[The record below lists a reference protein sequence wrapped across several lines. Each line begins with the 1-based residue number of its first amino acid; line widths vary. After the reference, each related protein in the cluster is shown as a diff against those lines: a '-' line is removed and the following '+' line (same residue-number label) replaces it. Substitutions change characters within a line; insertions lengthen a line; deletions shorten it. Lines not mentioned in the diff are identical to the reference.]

1 MSYIFPSIEL
11 IAALIGTW
19 HYRKLSQWHE
29 KLFLGLLWLTFL
41 VELVQPLMNDL
52 ANIQIPWVYPVFTVM
67 SFLFYF
73 YWYHTVLRTKV
84 AKRFVWVLALLYL
97 AVTLY
102 IEYHKELYGGKGYAF
117 VTASIGILSLA
128 CLHFYQLLR
137 ADWVLVVKH
146 RLEFWVS
153 TALLLFYIGI
163 LPLMLLSEYLGVED
177 LGYFIVLVSLNII
190 LYGCYSIGFIWMN
203 NK

>member
-1 MSYIFPSIEL
+1 MSYIFPGIEF

-19 HYRKLSQWHE
+19 YAHKLSRTHE
-29 KLFLGLLWLTFL
+29 KLFLGLLWLTFA
-41 VELVQPLMNDL
+41 VELVQPLLYDI
-52 ANIQIPWVYPVFTVM
+52 ARIEIPWLYTTFTIF

-73 YWYHTVLRTKV
+73 YWYHTVLRTKL
-84 AKRFVWVLALLYL
+84 AKRYVWIVAICYLAL
-97 AVTLY
+97 TLW
-102 IEYHKELYGGKGYAF
+102 IEYHKALYGGKGYAF
-117 VTASIGILSLA
+117 VFASIGILSMA
-128 CLHFYQLLR
+128 CWHFYELLR
-137 ADWVLVVKH
+137 AEWVLVVKH

-177 LGYFIVLVSLNII
+177 LGYFIILVSLII
-190 LYGCYSIGFIWMN
+190 IMYGCYSIGFIWMK